1 MAAGILGAPGGLLS
15 AKKVCN
21 WLQLALGPE
30 GKPHDSKVET
40 LRRAVEVAELWVE
53 HGQGSA
59 APPVHEAMEQKMA
72 AMQSQHE
79 EEMRAK
85 DNEIAGLRE
94 KLREQDERL
103 QLLQTPSSQPH
114 VSPSRRDT
122 LLRQT
127 NSSPRQS
134 PGKRPSVSAGVENE
148 TPQKKAKSPCKSDGD
163 RSQAAH
169 EHAPVATE
177 ARQG

>member
-1 MAAGILGAPGGLLS
+1 M
-15 AKKVCN
+15 
-21 WLQLALGPE
+21 
-30 GKPHDSKVET
+30 
-40 LRRAVEVAELWVE
+40 
-53 HGQGSA
+53 
-59 APPVHEAMEQKMA
+59 
-72 AMQSQHE
+72 